1 MSVSDPIADMLTCI
15 RNAAAARHRRVD
27 VPASRIKSEIAG
39 VLLRESYL
47 QNVKRIEDG
56 KQGLLRLYL
65 RYDGGEKSI
74 ISGLTRI
81 SKPGRRIYVN
91 RHEVPRVQG
100 GIGTAIVST
109 SQGILTDK
117 EARQR
122 GLGGEVICMVW

>member
-27 VPASRIKSEIAG
+27 VPASRIKSEIANL
-39 VLLRESYL
+39 LLRENYL
-47 QNVKRIEDG
+47 QSVKRIDDK
-56 KQGLLRLYL
+56 KQGLLRIYL
-65 RYDGGEKSI
+65 RYDSEEKSI
-74 ISGLTRI
+74 ISGLTRV

-122 GLGGEVICMVW
+122 GLGGELVCMVW

>member
-15 RNAAAARHRRVD
+15 RNAAAARHRRLD
-27 VPASRIKSEIAG
+27 VPASRIKSEIAN
-39 VLLRESYL
+39 VLLRENYL
-47 QNVKRIEDG
+47 QNVKRVEDG

-65 RYDGGEKSI
+65 RYDGDEKSI

>member
-27 VPASRIKSEIAG
+27 VPASRIKSEIAS
-39 VLLRESYL
+39 VLLRENYL
-47 QNVKRIEDG
+47 QNVKRIDDK
-56 KQGLLRLYL
+56 KQGLLRIYL
-65 RYDGGEKSI
+65 RYDSDEKSI
-74 ISGLTRI
+74 ISGLTRV

-122 GLGGEVICMVW
+122 GLGGELVCMVW

>member
-27 VPASRIKSEIAG
+27 VPASPIKSEIAS
-39 VLLRESYL
+39 VLQRENYL
-47 QNVKRIEDG
+47 QNVKRIDDK
-56 KQGLLRLYL
+56 KQGLLRIYL
-65 RYDGGEKSI
+65 RYDSDEKSI
-74 ISGLTRI
+74 ISGLTRV

-91 RHEVPRVQG
+91 RHEVPRVQN

-122 GLGGEVICMVW
+122 GLGGELVCMVW

>member
-1 MSVSDPIADMLTCI
+1 MLTCI

-27 VPASRIKSEIAG
+27 VPASRIKSEIAS
-39 VLLRESYL
+39 VLLRENYL
-47 QNVKRIEDG
+47 QNVKRIDDK
-56 KQGLLRLYL
+56 KQGLLRIYL
-65 RYDGGEKSI
+65 RYDSDEKSI
-74 ISGLTRI
+74 ISGLTRV

-91 RHEVPRVQG
+91 RHEVPRVQN

-122 GLGGEVICMVW
+122 GLGGELVCMVW

>member
-27 VPASRIKSEIAG
+27 VPASRIKSEIAS
-39 VLLRESYL
+39 VLLRENYL
-47 QNVKRIEDG
+47 QNVKRIDDK
-56 KQGLLRLYL
+56 KQGLLRIYL
-65 RYDGGEKSI
+65 RYDSDEKSI
-74 ISGLTRI
+74 ISGLTRV

-91 RHEVPRVQG
+91 RHEVPRVQN

-122 GLGGEVICMVW
+122 GLGGELVCMVW